1 MNQETS
7 LKNQFLI
14 AMPHLVDPMF
24 SHTITFVCEHNAN
37 GAMGIVMN
45 KPLDLSLGDIF
56 QHIKIDNPLPQPSN
70 NIVYSGG
77 PVQTD
82 RGFVIH
88 NEQAKWKASSE
99 ITDEIS
105 MTTSIDILEAIA
117 HNEGPSKYLVALGY
131 AGWDAGQLDDE
142 FAANAWLS
150 IDASPHIIFDT
161 PFEQRWQAAASI
173 IGVDINLMSTSVGH
187 A

>member
-7 LKNQFLI
+7 LKNHFLI
-14 AMPHLVDPMF
+14 AMPHLVDPTF

-37 GAMGIVMN
+37 GAMGIVIN
-45 KPLDLSLGDIF
+45 RPLELNLGDIF
-56 QHIKIDNPLPQPSN
+56 QHINVKDAHVQCRNQ
-70 NIVYSGG
+70 IVYNGG

-88 NEQAKWKASSE
+88 NDDPQWKASLQVTGE
-99 ITDEIS
+99 IN

-117 HNEGPSKYLVALGY
+117 HNEGPSQFLVALGY

-142 FAANAWLS
+142 MAANAWLS
-150 IDASPHIIFDT
+150 IEASPEIIFDT
-161 PFEQRWQAAASI
+161 PFEQRWQAAASTL
-173 IGVDINLMSTSVGH
+173 GVDLSLLSTSVGH
-187 A
+187 S

>member
-1 MNQETS
+1 MDQETS
-7 LKNQFLI
+7 FKNQFLI
-14 AMPHLVDPMF
+14 AMPHLVDPTF
-24 SHTITFVCEHNAN
+24 SHTITFVCEHNSN
-37 GAMGIVMN
+37 GAMGIVIN
-45 KPLDLSLGDIF
+45 RPLELNLGDIF
-56 QHIKIDNPLPQPSN
+56 KHIHVSDPDFDCSN
-70 NIVYSGG
+70 RVVYGGG

-88 NEQAKWKASSE
+88 NDDPIWKASLQVTE
-99 ITDEIS
+99 DIN

-142 FAANAWLS
+142 MAANAWLS
-150 IDASPHIIFDT
+150 IEASPEIIFDT

-173 IGVDINLMSTSVGH
+173 LGIDLNLMSTSVGH
-187 A
+187 S